1 MIRLDYRDASPIYE
15 QIIRQT
21 EQRILSGLLPP
32 GSQLPSVR
40 SLSMELSVNPNTI
53 QKAYSDMDTRGLLCS
68 IPGRGCFV
76 SENAPTLLNQYKRQQ
91 LGDLQE
97 AIRELALAGISREEL
112 IACIDAAYR
121 DIQPL

>member
-1 MIRLDYRDASPIYE
+1 MNRS
-15 QIIRQT
+15 
-21 EQRILSGLLPP
+21 SGRPSSGFYPACCRP

-40 SLSMELSVNPNTI
+40 SLSLELSVNPNTI

-97 AIRELALAGISREEL
+97 TIRELALAGISREEL
-112 IACIDAAYR
+112 IACIDAACQ
-121 DIQPL
+121 DVQAL